1 MSEKATKINKI
12 FSVKWT
18 VNISSIFVA
27 FLENKNFKTWY
38 LHVIYCDSNNFSYFF
53 HTMLVA
59 KGSMVVGTGGQ
70 GGSPLIFLGGSI
82 LCPSPPASHPPSR
95 FSYLPTVLFILR
107 LICEGCRHHDV
118 ISSNLTKIIW
128 QKGSKSIIFSDF
140 DLYLFM

>member
-1 MSEKATKINKI
+1 MSLPTPIQSVSKKWLHQCVNHKKKLSLRNFLPT
-12 FSVKWT
+12 FSSYSFFQASVWLGVDKVIQKLKNSYIKVNSDIYFNVASCLPENVRVKPHFNT
-18 VNISSIFVA
+18 
-27 FLENKNFKTWY
+27 
-38 LHVIYCDSNNFSYFF
+38 
-53 HTMLVA
+53 
-59 KGSMVVGTGGQ
+59 Q
-70 GGSPLIFLGGSI
+70 
-82 LCPSPPASHPPSR
+82 CPPPSR